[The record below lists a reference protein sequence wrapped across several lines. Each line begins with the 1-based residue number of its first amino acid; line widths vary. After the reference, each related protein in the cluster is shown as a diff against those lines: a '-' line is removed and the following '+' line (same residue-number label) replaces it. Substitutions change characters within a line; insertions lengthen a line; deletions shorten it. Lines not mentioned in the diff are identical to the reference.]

1 MRLKTLHSIVLIA
14 LLIVSTGGE
23 SVART
28 TVIKLATLAPDG
40 SSWIEIF
47 NDLNV
52 ELKEKTNNGVKLKI
66 YPGGVLG
73 DEKDM
78 IRKMFIGQIHGAVLT
93 SAGLS
98 SIFNEM
104 DVFQIPFLFETYD
117 EVDFVLKKMDDF
129 FKEGFKNKGY
139 VLPAW
144 TEGGFIRLM
153 STRPM
158 ASLDDLRQAKIW
170 TWEDA
175 PMAKAI
181 FEEAGISAIPLSLP
195 DVLVGLQTGLV
206 EVVYAPPSGA
216 ISLQWFTKTKYM
228 TDVPLMYLIGGIVIR
243 NNIFNKLSAAHRQIL
258 LELCSKYMDQLK
270 LTVRKENQ
278 DAIKVMSKHGVT
290 LIQPSEEQIREFKSV
305 STRAMNSQIGKS
317 FSKKI
322 KDEVI
327 GYVEEYRR
335 TKTNE

>member
-1 MRLKTLHSIVLIA
+1 MNIKTLCGIALMA
-14 LLIVSTGGE
+14 LLIAFTGSE
-23 SVART
+23 SAANT

-47 NDLNV
+47 NDLNA
-52 ELKEKTNNGVKLKI
+52 ELKQKTNNAVKLKI

-78 IRKMFIGQIHGAVLT
+78 IRKMFVGQIHGAVLT

-117 EVDFVLKKMDDF
+117 EVDFVLKKMDGF
-129 FKEGFKNKGY
+129 FKKGFKSKSY

-158 ASLDDLRQAKIW
+158 ASLDDLRKAKIW

-175 PMAKAI
+175 PMAKTI

-228 TDVPLMYLIGGIVIR
+228 IDVPLMYLIGGIVIR
-243 NNIFNKLSAAHRQIL
+243 NNVFNKLSPAHQQIL

-270 LTVRKENQ
+270 LTVRRENQ
-278 DAIKVMSKHGVT
+278 DAIQVMSKHGVT

-305 STRAMNSQIGKS
+305 STKAMNRQIGKS

-327 GYVEEYRR
+327 GYVEAYRR
-335 TKTNE
+335 KKK